1 MIEFDSVTF
10 HRNGRPIIDQMSF
23 QVKPL
28 ERIAIIGGSGAG
40 KTTILK
46 LIMGLLHPNEGRIL
60 IDGKDI
66 TVMAESQMRD
76 IRMKF
81 SIVFQEGAL
90 FDSLSVKENVAFFLR
105 EYTHMNEAQLDAQ
118 VRKLLAKVGVEKA
131 YGLMPEELS
140 GGMQRRVAIAR
151 SLAARNPEMFL
162 YDEPTSDLDPI
173 SAGTIRRV
181 IVDLADEGRGFM
193 IVTHEMHDA
202 FAIAQRFMFIKE
214 GKALFDGPRE
224 KFENTDIPEIRE
236 FIDESTVGASR

>member
-1 MIEFDSVTF
+1 MIEFDDVTF
-10 HRNGRPIIDQMSF
+10 RRNGRPIISHMSF
-23 QVKPL
+23 GINEL
-28 ERIAIIGGSGAG
+28 ERVAVIGGSGAG

-46 LIMGLLHPNEGRIL
+46 LVMGLLHPDSGSIR
-60 IDGKDI
+60 IDGVDI
-66 TVMAESQMRD
+66 TEVSEKHMRD
-76 IRMKF
+76 VRMKF

-105 EYTHMNEAQLDAQ
+105 EYTHLDEQQLDNR
-118 VRKLLAKVGVEKA
+118 VRKLLARVGVENA

-151 SLAARNPEMFL
+151 SLAVRDPKMFL

-173 SAGTIRRV
+173 SAGTIRRL
-181 IVDLADEGRGFM
+181 IVDLADEGRGFI

-202 FAIAQRFMFIKE
+202 FAIADRFMFIKG

-224 KFENTDIPEIRE
+224 PFEKSDIPEIRK